1 MRTLPLAQIGP
12 AKINV
17 ALRQVAEAP
26 GIVAA
31 KTLSAVYRNVSGL
44 ALTHEAL
51 TQNPANA
58 ATMPSKASVGA
69 QERPERDTK
78 RAFTQA
84 EEEALVA
91 WVAANPEANEAQ
103 LVTLVDVLAGRA
115 CGSPKPSTPTGG
127 MWGSRRASWRCMAR
141 RPSRAMPDW
150 LVSRLRDRK
159 KSIPVGATG

>member
-31 KTLSAVYRNVSGL
+31 KTPSAVYRNVFGL

-58 ATMPSKASVGA
+58 GSDAVEGERGCAGA
-69 QERPERDTK
+69 A
-78 RAFTQA
+78 RA
-84 EEEALVA
+84 
-91 WVAANPEANEAQ
+91 
-103 LVTLVDVLAGRA
+103 GH
-115 CGSPKPSTPTGG
+115 
-127 MWGSRRASWRCMAR
+127 
-141 RPSRAMPDW
+141 
-150 LVSRLRDRK
+150 
-159 KSIPVGATG
+159 

>member
-31 KTLSAVYRNVSGL
+31 KTLSAVYRNVFGL

-58 ATMPSKASVGA
+58 ATMPSKVSVGA
-69 QERPERDTK
+69 QGRPERDTK
-78 RAFTQA
+78 RACTQA

-91 WVAANPEANEAQ
+91 WVCP
-103 LVTLVDVLAGRA
+103 
-115 CGSPKPSTPTGG
+115 SPKGL
-127 MWGSRRASWRCMAR
+127 RRDSSNT
-141 RPSRAMPDW
+141 SRAMRE
-150 LVSRLRDRK
+150 LLEEAGF
-159 KSIPVGATG
+159 PVGTQPHVPQDSRHRAR